1 MPDEQMAVRIALAA
15 DGAQTLEQGLRAVCP
30 AVEVRRVEPAA
41 LACARIHGLLW
52 DVDGIAAAGGID
64 SVEGM
69 AAAARYARQRDIPF
83 LGLGAGFAA
92 AVLDYI
98 RDVLGLEADAADVLV
113 PSGGGADCFGLAPGS
128 ALAAAYGRREIEA
141 QGAGAFGM
149 SGLYRAQMEQAGLR
163 VTATDPRGEMAA
175 AELLRHKFYVGALFL
190 PAPAPAPLLR
200 AFCAAAQELARTR
213 PDGME

>member
-1 MPDEQMAVRIALAA
+1 MTTVTFLTEEARIVGFDAQGHSGYAAEGEDLVCAAVTSAVRLA
-15 DGAQTLEQGLRAVCP
+15 ECAVN
-30 AVEVRRVEPAA
+30 
-41 LACARIHGLLW
+41 
-52 DVDGIAAAGGID
+52 
-64 SVEGM
+64 
-69 AAAARYARQRDIPF
+69 
-83 LGLGAGFAA
+83 
-92 AVLDYI
+92 
-98 RDVLGLEADAADVLV
+98 DVLGLEADAADVLV

-190 PAPAPAPLLR
+190 PAPAPDPLLR

>member
-1 MPDEQMAVRIALAA
+1 
-15 DGAQTLEQGLRAVCP
+15 
-30 AVEVRRVEPAA
+30 
-41 LACARIHGLLW
+41 
-52 DVDGIAAAGGID
+52 
-64 SVEGM
+64 M

-128 ALAAAYGRREIEA
+128 ALAAAYGRQEIEA

-175 AELLRHKFYVGALFL
+175 AELF
-190 PAPAPAPLLR
+190 AP
-200 AFCAAAQELARTR
+200 
-213 PDGME
+213 